1 MDNQNSS
8 FKKIFDR
15 HFFSNHHIEAQELE
29 KRLEKSFSGYE
40 AVTFSS
46 LTGLICAIIDE
57 VIDLDIQLSFIDNHS
72 KYESINKFLDETR
85 NINYRLKK
93 LDDLHLQQKLNI
105 ILGKNRRFGEFIL
118 HEGNNLIGLILDFG
132 KLDNIIASAP
142 VFISKNKI
150 FCEKVRWSRSSYG
163 RRKSTEKIN
172 IASNG
177 RFSELQAE
185 VITKCYNNLNG

>member
-40 AVTFSS
+40 VITFSS
-46 LTGLICAIIDE
+46 LTGLIYPAIIDE

-72 KYESINKFLDETR
+72 KYESIIKFLDETR
-85 NINYRLKK
+85 NINYRLKE

-142 VFISKNKI
+142 VFISKIK
-150 FCEKVRWSRSSYG
+150 SSVKKFAG
-163 RRKSTEKIN
+163 LVVLTGDE
-172 IASNG
+172 
-177 RFSELQAE
+177 
-185 VITKCYNNLNG
+185 NLLKK